1 MVLGV
6 SVSMLCISFG
16 TFTVHTK
23 FGCTQHFSQD
33 KQWTISSFVSR
44 TFCFKTQTMDN
55 ILNLLQIQ
63 RIAETFLDFA
73 SSMITTIPNFACP
86 RTTINTHIFLV
97 VYIIYPLSHCLSC
110 YRLDDISQRQ
120 QPDLTTYVLNSN
132 AGHAFTESFAS
143 PSGQGYAR
151 MTVFD
156 GTLQDPNEKTG
167 SLSQTVCP
175 VSATSI
181 TTNILQCLICL
192 PIWRVTS
199 KHGQF
204 TLQLTACSDQGWHIY
219 ALYLCPANCLCYV
232 NHVGIC
238 DIVCI
243 VFRSKQWPL
252 SNPYWLLA

>member
-6 SVSMLCISFG
+6 SVSMLCFSFG

-23 FGCTQHFSQD
+23 FCCTHHSSQD
-33 KQWTISSFVSR
+33 KQWTIFGYVSQ

-143 PSGQGYAR
+143 PSGQDYAR
-151 MTVFD
+151 MTVSSMAHFR
-156 GTLQDPNEKTG
+156 TLMKRLAHYRIQC
-167 SLSQTVCP
+167 V
-175 VSATSI
+175 
-181 TTNILQCLICL
+181 QCLLQVLPRTFFSVWYVCL
-192 PIWRVTS
+192 SEEWPQS
-199 KHGQF
+199 
-204 TLQLTACSDQGWHIY
+204 L
-219 ALYLCPANCLCYV
+219 ANS
-232 NHVGIC
+232 
-238 DIVCI
+238 
-243 VFRSKQWPL
+243 RS
-252 SNPYWLLA
+252 N